1 MKLNPSIISTQTKKE
16 SIMQILD
23 TKFKDIFS
31 SGQISIKYK
40 NYQGNINK
48 VLINQIYEE
57 KTQIFL
63 IFILEMTFL
72 QVLNYF
78 NGQIK
83 DEQISS
89 FFKKNYKFSD
99 DLIDKFI
106 NNFDKIGK
114 LHDNIK
120 KKWDKDDEDL
130 KNYLVK
136 INVLSLNYK
145 ESFMKKYKRGENKKK
160 NNNNSDNKCIES
172 LESKDKKDISSNN
185 LISQQ
190 NPYETFSNNNE
201 NFDNI

>member
-1 MKLNPSIISTQTKKE
+1 
-16 SIMQILD
+16 
-23 TKFKDIFS
+23 
-31 SGQISIKYK
+31 
-40 NYQGNINK
+40 
-48 VLINQIYEE
+48 
-57 KTQIFL
+57 
-63 IFILEMTFL
+63 MTFL
-72 QVLNYF
+72 QALNYF

-160 NNNNSDNKCIES
+160 NNNNSGNKCIES

-190 NPYETFSNNNE
+190 NPYETFSNNND
-201 NFDNI
+201 NFYI

>member
-78 NGQIK
+78 NGQIQ

-136 INVLSLNYK
+136 INV
-145 ESFMKKYKRGENKKK
+145 KK
-160 NNNNSDNKCIES
+160 NNNNSGNKCIES

-190 NPYETFSNNNE
+190 NPYETFSNNND
-201 NFDNI
+201 NFYI